1 MGKEVP
7 TTREQS
13 FFLSN
18 RIRTNS
24 VLTAGKAIEIQQH
37 YRSGLNI
44 EEISPLTGIK
54 ADTIKKAVRQGRL
67 LLPSPDFSG
76 TEPTTKGLRNKIDS
90 EQPMGKA
97 CVNTLERVL
106 ASQGGIPCPPEFK
119 PFLDVSYGGVLL
131 ALPSLVLNGLLRYR
145 NDFEPDKGYYSIAG
159 VFLSLAFLALLRV
172 KTLAQ
177 STFIAAGELG
187 KVIGL
192 DRIPEV
198 KTLRE
203 RIALFCRRANIQQWS
218 GKLSKDWMDDYPEL
232 AGIFYIDGHVIVYF
246 GHQTKMPKHF
256 VTRLRLCMSGS
267 TDYWVNDMTGQPFFV
282 VNKTINEGMIQTITQ
297 DIIPRLDQDVPNQPN
312 AVQLKENKYLHR
324 YMLVF
329 DRECYSPDFFYNLWQ
344 ERIAICTYQ
353 KNVTQQWDD
362 SEFSSYNGKLPGGEE
377 QHIELAERGVLLQN
391 AGSSKKIWAR
401 EIRKK
406 TASGHQTSIITTN
419 FSLSIILI
427 GLYMFAR
434 WSQENFFRYMMQSFG
449 IDTLV
454 SYLKEKI
461 NDTTQLVNP
470 QYRTIESKLKQLV
483 SKVNVR
489 KAKFATMLMGEL
501 PEKENNKKK
510 YLEKKAELSNE
521 IQSLEFEIEQI
532 KAVKKAVPRKISYAQ
547 LPENEK
553 FSNAINDR
561 KHFLDTIKMI
571 AYRGETAMVNLIRP
585 TMAHADEAR
594 ALLQQIYKTDANIYP
609 DLVNKKL
616 IVEIHSLSYRKDDKI
631 LLKLCQKLNA
641 TETEFPG
648 TDLVLFYKMVSAYNP

>member
-1 MGKEVP
+1 
-7 TTREQS
+7 
-13 FFLSN
+13 
-18 RIRTNS
+18 
-24 VLTAGKAIEIQQH
+24 
-37 YRSGLNI
+37 
-44 EEISPLTGIK
+44 
-54 ADTIKKAVRQGRL
+54 
-67 LLPSPDFSG
+67 
-76 TEPTTKGLRNKIDS
+76 
-90 EQPMGKA
+90 
-97 CVNTLERVL
+97 
-106 ASQGGIPCPPEFK
+106 
-119 PFLDVSYGGVLL
+119 
-131 ALPSLVLNGLLRYR
+131 
-145 NDFEPDKGYYSIAG
+145 
-159 VFLSLAFLALLRV
+159 
-172 KTLAQ
+172 
-177 STFIAAGELG
+177 
-187 KVIGL
+187 
-192 DRIPEV
+192 
-198 KTLRE
+198 
-203 RIALFCRRANIQQWS
+203 
-218 GKLSKDWMDDYPEL
+218 
-232 AGIFYIDGHVIVYF
+232 
-246 GHQTKMPKHF
+246 
-256 VTRLRLCMSGS
+256 
-267 TDYWVNDMTGQPFFV
+267 
-282 VNKTINEGMIQTITQ
+282 
-297 DIIPRLDQDVPNQPN
+297 
-312 AVQLKENKYLHR
+312 
-324 YMLVF
+324 
-329 DRECYSPDFFYNLWQ
+329 
-344 ERIAICTYQ
+344 
-353 KNVTQQWDD
+353 
-362 SEFSSYNGKLPGGEE
+362 
-377 QHIELAERGVLLQN
+377 
-391 AGSSKKIWAR
+391 
-401 EIRKK
+401 
-406 TASGHQTSIITTN
+406 
-419 FSLSIILI
+419 
-427 GLYMFAR
+427 MFAR

>member
-1 MGKEVP
+1 
-7 TTREQS
+7 
-13 FFLSN
+13 
-18 RIRTNS
+18 
-24 VLTAGKAIEIQQH
+24 
-37 YRSGLNI
+37 
-44 EEISPLTGIK
+44 
-54 ADTIKKAVRQGRL
+54 
-67 LLPSPDFSG
+67 
-76 TEPTTKGLRNKIDS
+76 
-90 EQPMGKA
+90 
-97 CVNTLERVL
+97 
-106 ASQGGIPCPPEFK
+106 
-119 PFLDVSYGGVLL
+119 
-131 ALPSLVLNGLLRYR
+131 
-145 NDFEPDKGYYSIAG
+145 
-159 VFLSLAFLALLRV
+159 
-172 KTLAQ
+172 
-177 STFIAAGELG
+177 
-187 KVIGL
+187 
-192 DRIPEV
+192 
-198 KTLRE
+198 
-203 RIALFCRRANIQQWS
+203 
-218 GKLSKDWMDDYPEL
+218 
-232 AGIFYIDGHVIVYF
+232 
-246 GHQTKMPKHF
+246 MPKHF

-282 VNKTINEGMIQTITQ
+282 VNKTINEGMIQTITI

-312 AVQLKENKYLHR
+312 AEQLQENKYLHR

-362 SEFSSYNGKLPGGEE
+362 SEFSSYKGKLPGGEE
-377 QHIELAERGVLLQN
+377 QHLELAERGVLLQN
-391 AGSSKKIWAR
+391 AGSPKKIWAR

-419 FSLSIILI
+419 FSLSIVLV

-461 NDTTQLVNP
+461 SDTTQLVNP
-470 QYRTIESKLKQLV
+470 QYRVLESKLKQLV

-489 KAKFATMLMGEL
+489 KAKFTTMLMGEL

-510 YLEKKAELSNE
+510 YFEKEAELSNE
-521 IQSLEFEIEQI
+521 IHALEFEIEQT
-532 KAVKKAVPRKISYAQ
+532 KAVKKEVPRKILYAQ
-547 LPENEK
+547 LTENEK

-571 AYRGETAMVNLIRP
+571 AYRAETAMVNLIRP

-609 DLVNKKL
+609 DHVNKKL

-631 LLKLCQKLNA
+631 LLQLCKQLND

-648 TDLVLFYKMVSAYNP
+648 TDLVLHYKMVSVSNP

>member
-1 MGKEVP
+1 
-7 TTREQS
+7 
-13 FFLSN
+13 
-18 RIRTNS
+18 
-24 VLTAGKAIEIQQH
+24 LTAGKAIEIQQH
-37 YRSGLNI
+37 YRSGLTI
-44 EEISPLTGIK
+44 EEISPLTGVK

-76 TEPTTKGLRNKIDS
+76 GEPTTKSLRNIIDS

-106 ASQGGIPCPPEFK
+106 ASQGGTPYSPEFK
-119 PFLDVSYGGVLL
+119 SFVDVSYGGVL
-131 ALPSLVLNGLLRYR
+131 
-145 NDFEPDKGYYSIAG
+145 
-159 VFLSLAFLALLRV
+159 LAFLALLRV

-187 KVIGL
+187 RVIGL

-232 AGIFYIDGHVIVYF
+232 AGIFSIDGHVIVCF
-246 GHQTKMPKHF
+246 GHQTKMPKRY

-267 TDYWVNDMTGQPFFV
+267 TDYWVNDMCGQPFFV

-297 DIIPRLDQDVPNQPN
+297 DFIPRLF
-312 AVQLKENKYLHR
+312 L
-324 YMLVF
+324 
-329 DRECYSPDFFYNLWQ
+329 C
-344 ERIAICTYQ
+344 
-353 KNVTQQWDD
+353 
-362 SEFSSYNGKLPGGEE
+362 
-377 QHIELAERGVLLQN
+377 
-391 AGSSKKIWAR
+391 
-401 EIRKK
+401 
-406 TASGHQTSIITTN
+406 
-419 FSLSIILI
+419 
-427 GLYMFAR
+427 
-434 WSQENFFRYMMQSFG
+434 
-449 IDTLV
+449 
-454 SYLKEKI
+454 YLKEKI
-461 NDTTQLVNP
+461 SDTTQLVNP
-470 QYRTIESKLKQLV
+470 QYRALESKLKQLV

-489 KAKFATMLMGEL
+489 KARFPTMLIGEL

-521 IQSLEFEIEQI
+521 IQAQEFEIQQT
-532 KAVKKAVPRKISYAQ
+532 KAVKKEVPRKIKYAQ

-561 KHFLDTIKMI
+561 KQFPDTIKMI

-609 DLVNKKL
+609 DHVNKKL

-631 LLKLCQKLNA
+631 LLQLCQQLNA

-648 TDLVLFYKMVSAYNP
+648 TDLVLHYKMVSVSNP